1 MSKKMTHENFVQK
14 IKDIHGDN
22 YEIKSN
28 YNGSQN
34 KILINHIAC
43 NYEWW
48 TYPYYIYKLNN
59 GCPKCN
65 KKIKYSTEEFKEK
78 VKKITNDKI
87 EVLGE
92 YVNNK
97 TKIKLRHKLCKHEW
111 ECTPAQIM
119 NRKSGC
125 PKCSK
130 SNKKTRT
137 IIKNYH
143 REVEDLTGK
152 EFHLIGE
159 YINNYNNVI
168 IKHELCDYEFKINP
182 LKFLSSPRCPICHS
196 PSGGAM
202 LISLFLIN
210 NHVNFIQEYVFKDLL
225 SDKNAHLRFD
235 FAIFSNKKELLYLIE
250 YDGQQHFKQI
260 PYYGGDEYFNTVKIN
275 DGLKNNYCKNNNIN
289 LIRIPYY
296 NKANINQILTKMVI

>member
-125 PKCSK
+125 PSVLKVI
-130 SNKKTRT
+130 KK
-137 IIKNYH
+137 
-143 REVEDLTGK
+143 L
-152 EFHLIGE
+152 
-159 YINNYNNVI
+159 
-168 IKHELCDYEFKINP
+168 EL
-182 LKFLSSPRCPICHS
+182 
-196 PSGGAM
+196 
-202 LISLFLIN
+202 
-210 NHVNFIQEYVFKDLL
+210 
-225 SDKNAHLRFD
+225 
-235 FAIFSNKKELLYLIE
+235 
-250 YDGQQHFKQI
+250 
-260 PYYGGDEYFNTVKIN
+260 
-275 DGLKNNYCKNNNIN
+275 
-289 LIRIPYY
+289 
-296 NKANINQILTKMVI
+296 